1 MMDILEEF
9 SETELKR
16 QLEFIIE
23 IDKVKSILRQTL
35 LTDGSRQE
43 NDAEHSW
50 HIAVMAVILE
60 KQAPKNVDINR
71 VVKMCLIHDLIEI
84 YAGDTF
90 AYDIQANK
98 GKEERE
104 QAAGDKLFSILPGK
118 QGEELKNLWTE
129 FDAMET
135 PDAKYAASLDRLQP
149 FIHNILTNGHTWILG
164 KVTRS
169 QVEKRISV
177 ARETLPALRPWIDS
191 MIELGVEKG
200 WIKS

>member
-1 MMDILEEF
+1 MDILGNF
-9 SETELKR
+9 PETELKR
-16 QLEFIIE
+16 QLEFLVE
-23 IDKVKSILRQTL
+23 IDKVKNILRQTL

-71 VVKMCLIHDLIEI
+71 AVKMCLIHDLIEI

-90 AYDIQANK
+90 AYDTEANK

-104 QAAGDKLFSILPGK
+104 KAAGDRLFSILPK
-118 QGEELKNLWTE
+118 EQGEELKKLWME

-135 PDAKYAASLDRLQP
+135 QDAKYAASLDRLQP
-149 FIHNILTNGHTWILG
+149 FIHNVLTNGHTWNLG

>member
-1 MMDILEEF
+1 MDILGNF
-9 SETELKR
+9 PETELKR
-16 QLEFIIE
+16 QLEFLVE
-23 IDKVKSILRQTL
+23 IDKVKNILRQTL

-71 VVKMCLIHDLIEI
+71 AVKMCLIHDLIEI
-84 YAGDTF
+84 SAGDTF
-90 AYDIQANK
+90 AYDTEANK

-104 QAAGDKLFSILPGK
+104 KAAGDRLSSILPK
-118 QGEELKNLWTE
+118 EQGEELKKLWME

-135 PDAKYAASLDRLQP
+135 QDAKYAASLDRLQP
-149 FIHNILTNGHTWILG
+149 FIHNVLTNGHTWILG
-164 KVTRS
+164 QVSRS

-177 ARETLPALRPWIDS
+177 AKENLPALKPWIDS
-191 MIELGVEKG
+191 MIEYGVKEG

>member
-1 MMDILEEF
+1 MDILENF
-9 SETELKR
+9 AETELKR
-16 QLEFIIE
+16 QLEFLIE

-50 HIAVMAVILE
+50 HIAIMAVILE
-60 KQAPKNVDINR
+60 KQAPKNIDINR

-90 AYDIQANK
+90 AYDIEANK

-104 QAAGDKLFSILPGK
+104 LAAGEKLFSILPPD
-118 QGEELKNLWTE
+118 QGEELEKLWKE
-129 FDAMET
+129 FDAMDT

-149 FIHNILTNGHTWILG
+149 FIHNILTKGHTWILG
-164 KVTRS
+164 NVTRS

-177 ARETLPALRPWIDS
+177 ARETLPGLKPWIDS
-191 MIELGVEKG
+191 MIERGVEKG